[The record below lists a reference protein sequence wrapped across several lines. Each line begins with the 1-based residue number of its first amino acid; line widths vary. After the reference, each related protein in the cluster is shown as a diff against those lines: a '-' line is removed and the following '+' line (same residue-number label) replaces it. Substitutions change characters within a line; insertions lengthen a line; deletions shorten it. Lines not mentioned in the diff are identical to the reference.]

1 MIDYVGDVGEF
12 VEIGGCGDLIGYC
25 CCCCEEDE
33 LLIVDGPVF
42 TDVEES
48 DGNGEQCGDLD
59 DDGGCERIAV
69 DGGFH
74 GGWIMGRK
82 KKMKKN

>member
-1 MIDYVGDVGEF
+1 
-12 VEIGGCGDLIGYC
+12 
-25 CCCCEEDE
+25 

>member
-1 MIDYVGDVGEF
+1 VIDYGGDVGEF
-12 VEIGGCGDLIGYC
+12 VEIRGCGDLIGY

-48 DGNGEQCGDLD
+48 DGDGE
-59 DDGGCERIAV
+59 
-69 DGGFH
+69 
-74 GGWIMGRK
+74 
-82 KKMKKN
+82 